1 MSIAPPTSMLASH
14 HLIHNLSSKSS
25 IPARNRPHKY
35 CFFLD
40 THFTSSGRTLS
51 APQIINRVPVSEST
65 PPFRADSPL
74 RKGNKKPKGEESKRT
89 SESLD
94 VSGSARPA
102 PRTSTTR
109 LRARPSRASSRPCSR
124 YLESFVKIKVGL
136 EAGCLVVSVYP
147 KALCLSLS
155 LSSFLGLFY
164 GLLSCVL

>member
-1 MSIAPPTSMLASH
+1 MSIASMLASH
-14 HLIHNLSSKSS
+14 HFIHDLSSKSS
-25 IPARNRPHKY
+25 IPTRNRPHKY

-51 APQIINRVPVSEST
+51 APQIINRVPVSESP
-65 PPFRADSPL
+65 PPFCAGSPL
-74 RKGNKKPKGEESKRT
+74 RKNKRSKGEESKHT

-109 LRARPSRASSRPCSR
+109 LRARPSRVSSRPCSR
-124 YLESFVKIKVGL
+124 YLESFVKTKVGL

-147 KALCLSLS
+147 EALRLSLS
-155 LSSFLGLFY
+155 LFLSLFLSGLFY